1 MPSDFLDDMV
11 AKRTARDPLF
21 PEKLA
26 AARAGRHARR
36 LAERLADPESAAE
49 YERQR
54 RVIAGIDA
62 IVNELDALRV
72 ERDLSSAELARAI
85 DKDPATVR
93 RLTAT
98 GRPMLATVVEIAD
111 ALDADVV
118 VVPRATTVGSGAS
131 PT

>member
-1 MPSDFLDDMV
+1 M
-11 AKRTARDPLF
+11 
-21 PEKLA
+21 
-26 AARAGRHARR
+26 
-36 LAERLADPESAAE
+36 ADPEFKTE
-49 YERQR
+49 YKHQS

-62 IVNELDALRV
+62 IVNQLDALRV

-118 VVPRATTVGSGAS
+118 VVPRATTVDSGAS
-131 PT
+131 RT